1 MMMDDM
7 QGIVDAIS
15 AGAGIAWLPEWLVR
29 ERLMA
34 GKLVEIMR
42 GESNLSF
49 LVNVVWPYMPYQPL
63 KVRLAVDKL
72 VAELPAKLALVPPP
86 LSQR

>member
-1 MMMDDM
+1 
-7 QGIVDAIS
+7 
-15 AGAGIAWLPEWLVR
+15 
-29 ERLMA
+29 
-34 GKLVEIMR
+34 
-42 GESNLSF
+42 
-49 LVNVVWPYMPYQPL
+49 VVWPYMPYQPL